1 MKKIIDI
8 LAIVLPALL
17 LVIGLWG
24 LPSFNRKKPASTG
37 KTTPTSAKTN
47 TLSLLKMFFIV
58 VLLLIG
64 IIRFLFFS
72 GNGFNNSDSKLKPLT
87 VSKHSETFNK
97 SVAFLLDAYYGM
109 TEGFVN
115 WDTSVVNKYSAE
127 LKTALDNLNLDELQ
141 KDSVIYLTA
150 LEPLANAKSE
160 TNNILQNASL
170 DKKRESLNNLSDNLR
185 NLLVTVRYDQ
195 DKIYWQEC
203 PMAFNDEIPG
213 FWLSRTDAVRNPYLG
228 TMHPKYKSGMLE
240 CGGPKDTINFMPVDT
255 TKAKQ

>member
-24 LPSFNRKKPASTG
+24 LPSFNRTKPA
-37 KTTPTSAKTN
+37 PTSPKTN
-47 TLSLLKMFFIV
+47 MLNLFKMFVIV
-58 VLLLIG
+58 ILLLIG
-64 IIRFLFFS
+64 ITRFLFFS
-72 GNGFNNSDSKLKPLT
+72 GSGSDNSGTKPGPVA
-87 VSKHSETFNK
+87 VSKHSEAFNG
-97 SVAFLLDAYYGM
+97 SVASVLNAYYGM
-109 TEGFVN
+109 TEGFVI
-115 WDTSVVNKYSAE
+115 WDTTVVNKYSAE
-127 LKTALDNLNLDELQ
+127 LKLALDSLNLDELQ
-141 KDSVIYLTA
+141 KDTVIYLTA

-228 TMHPKYKSGMLE
+228 TMHPKYKNTMLE
-240 CGGPKDTINFMPVDT
+240 CGGPKDTINFIPVDT
-255 TKAKQ
+255 TLKAEQ